1 MTKGL
6 PFTEN
11 AIQRVVVGA
20 RKTGAIKL
28 PYLSFQTNR
37 HRKEVVFVRRRGCRI
52 RLHQTPG
59 TSEFLNEY
67 KAIIDGLSPP
77 ARPTKSD
84 DQRVP
89 HNAKGYVY
97 FLWVGD
103 RIKIGFSRPPLTR
116 IEDLKTGISD
126 PPKMMLAK
134 AACSRPTSI
143 TWSRAGAVSACSRS
157 SASRDRSTIRARV
170 QHHP

>member
-11 AIQRVVVGA
+11 AIQRVVAGA

-37 HRKEVVFVRRRGCRI
+37 HGKEVVFVRRRGCRI

-84 DQRVP
+84 DQAFRTTP
-89 HNAKGYVY
+89 RATSTSCG
-97 FLWVGD
+97 LA
-103 RIKIGFSRPPLTR
+103 
-116 IEDLKTGISD
+116 IES
-126 PPKMMLAK
+126 
-134 AACSRPTSI
+134 TSG
-143 TWSRAGAVSACSRS
+143 SLGPR
-157 SASRDRSTIRARV
+157 
-170 QHHP
+170 